1 MLNSKRKLS
10 VLLTLAIVVALVG
23 YQIFTRQQAKAFITN
38 NAMGSVVY
46 LSHDQAGALQTELK
60 AAGRIKVQT
69 PASQIPLLK
78 EILPKSKSE
87 SINTI
92 MMLVLANMIEEKN
105 GPEGVA
111 ILIGEQAGYDGAV
124 IYALNR
130 SDGSVQDLAQE
141 YVNVLPVYQEWL
153 QNIAA
158 SDPVDNGTWQ
168 FADDYGAV
176 CKLGAC

>member
-10 VLLTLAIVVALVG
+10 VLLILAIVVALVG

-46 LSHDQAGALQTELK
+46 LSHDQAGALQTELE
-60 AAGRIKVQT
+60 AAGKIKVQT
-69 PASQIPLLK
+69 PASQLPVLRDLLAK
-78 EILPKSKSE
+78 TDAENIDAL
-87 SINTI
+87 
-92 MMLVLANMIEEKN
+92 MMLLLANMIEQNN

-130 SDGSVQDLAQE
+130 SDGSVQELAQE
-141 YVNVLPVYQEWL
+141 YANVLPVYQEWL
-153 QNIAA
+153 QNIAV